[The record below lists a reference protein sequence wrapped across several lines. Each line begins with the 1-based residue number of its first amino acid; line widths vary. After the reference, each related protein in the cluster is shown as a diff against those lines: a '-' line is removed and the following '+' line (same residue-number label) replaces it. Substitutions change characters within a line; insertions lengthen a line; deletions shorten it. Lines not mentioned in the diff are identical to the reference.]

1 MTMPAP
7 TASPTIFPISTG
19 PITRSQAKKIQ
30 EVHALLYEF
39 QLNTS
44 DNCMLPKSC
53 MLILLRYMGES
64 RQDEDHEAG
73 IGKIPL
79 HSAMPFG
86 KDILAKVIRQGHSAI
101 S

>member
-1 MTMPAP
+1 
-7 TASPTIFPISTG
+7 
-19 PITRSQAKKIQ
+19 
-30 EVHALLYEF
+30 
-39 QLNTS
+39 
-44 DNCMLPKSC
+44 
-53 MLILLRYMGES
+53 MGES